1 MLDHLLQNLYTLAHV
16 IGVHENADFLERG
29 AFQAADKGGFPEE
42 SGERLRTRE
51 GPFMSTTEQSSEFLA
66 TSLTREDLVS
76 LGAEALAGLLFEA
89 TQAQPELL
97 GRLQRAIVDHR
108 GETRD
113 RESQDGASAGA
124 EEAKGPYLVGN
135 SPVMRTIFETIR
147 RFGPTDTPILITGE
161 SGTGKELAALAIH
174 ERSERASGPF
184 IPINCAGLPPTLI
197 GSELFGHEKGAF
209 TGAYQRKIGRIE
221 AAQGG
226 TVFLD
231 EIGDLPLEL
240 QPHLLRFLQEKTI
253 DRVGGNR
260 PISVDVRVVAATN
273 MDLSKAIKDGRF
285 REDLFYRLN
294 VLTLDMPPLRE
305 RGDDIDLLST
315 FFLQKF
321 GDEMNRPAH
330 GFDPAAVRQLRLYGW
345 PGNVRELVSCIRRAV
360 VMSDGL
366 KITARDLGFP
376 LGMQHGSPARAPVRP
391 HAVNGHAA
399 ACAPAKRVT
408 LKQAKREAEV
418 NLLRGTLEQNGQNIK
433 QTAEVLGVSRVT
445 LYRLLKEH
453 GISTGG

>member
-1 MLDHLLQNLYTLAHV
+1 
-16 IGVHENADFLERG
+16 
-29 AFQAADKGGFPEE
+29 
-42 SGERLRTRE
+42 
-51 GPFMSTTEQSSEFLA
+51 MSTTEQSSASLA
-66 TSLTREDLVS
+66 TSLTREDLLL

-89 TQAQPELL
+89 IGDQPELL
-97 GRLQRAIVDHR
+97 GRLRQAVVDHN
-108 GETRD
+108 GESRNGS
-113 RESQDGASAGA
+113 SQGSDTEAA
-124 EEAKGPYLVGN
+124 EDKGPYLVGN

-147 RFGPTDTPILITGE
+147 RFAPTDTPILITGE

-174 ERSERASGPF
+174 ERSERGSGPF
-184 IPINCAGLPPTLI
+184 VPINCAGLPPTLI

-209 TGAYQRKIGRIE
+209 TGAFQRKIGRIE
-221 AAQGG
+221 SAQGG

-260 PISVDVRVVAATN
+260 PIKVDVRVVAATN
-273 MDLSKAIKDGRF
+273 MDLTKAIREGRF

-294 VLTLDMPPLRE
+294 VLTLDMPPLRN

-321 GDEMNRPAH
+321 AEEMNRPVQ

-345 PGNVRELVSCIRRAV
+345 PGNVRELVSCIRRAA
-360 VMSDGL
+360 VMSDGPS
-366 KITARDLGFP
+366 ITARDLGFP
-376 LGMQHGSPARAPVRP
+376 LGMQHGGPAHPTAHPTAQFAGAKAPVARP
-391 HAVNGHAA
+391 EAVNGHAA
-399 ACAPAKRVT
+399 ASPAGVRIT
-408 LKQAKREAEV
+408 LKQAKREAELH
-418 NLLRGTLEQNGQNIK
+418 LLRGTLEQNGQNIK

-453 GISTGG
+453 GISTSG

>member
-1 MLDHLLQNLYTLAHV
+1 
-16 IGVHENADFLERG
+16 
-29 AFQAADKGGFPEE
+29 
-42 SGERLRTRE
+42 
-51 GPFMSTTEQSSEFLA
+51 MSTTEQSSESLA
-66 TSLTREDLVS
+66 TSLTREDLLS
-76 LGAEALAGLLFEA
+76 LGAEALVGLLFEA
-89 TQAQPELL
+89 TQEQPELL
-97 GRLQRAIVDHR
+97 GRLRRAVVDR
-108 GETRD
+108 YGEKQNGQ
-113 RESQDGASAGA
+113 SQASKSEGA
-124 EEAKGPYLVGN
+124 EDPSGPYLVGN
-135 SPVMRTIFETIR
+135 SPIMRATFETIR
-147 RFGPTDTPILITGE
+147 RFAPTETPVLITGE

-174 ERSERASGPF
+174 ERSARAAGPF

-221 AAQGG
+221 SAQGG

-260 PISVDVRVVAATN
+260 PIKVDVRVVAATN
-273 MDLSKAIKDGRF
+273 MNLTKAIKEGRF

-294 VLTLDMPPLRE
+294 VLTLAMPPLRE

-321 GDEMNRPAH
+321 AEEMNRPVQ
-330 GFDPAAVRQLRLYGW
+330 GFDPAAIRQLRLYGW

-360 VMSDGL
+360 VMSDEPN
-366 KITARDLGFP
+366 ITARDLGFP
-376 LGMQHGSPARAPVRP
+376 LGMQHGGPARPAALPG
-391 HAVNGHAA
+391 AVNGHATP
-399 ACAPAKRVT
+399 CPPDKHVT
-408 LKQAKREAEV
+408 LRQAKREAEFS
-418 NLLRGTLEQNGQNIK
+418 LLRGTLEQNGQNIK

-445 LYRLLKEH
+445 LYRLLKDH
-453 GISTGG
+453 GISTSG

>member
-1 MLDHLLQNLYTLAHV
+1 MSMP
-16 IGVHENADFLERG
+16 ERS
-29 AFQAADKGGFPEE
+29 PED
-42 SGERLRTRE
+42 
-51 GPFMSTTEQSSEFLA
+51 LA
-66 TSLTREDLVS
+66 TTLTREDLLS
-76 LGAEALAGLLFEA
+76 LGAEALAALLLDM
-89 TQAQPELL
+89 TQAEPAVLD
-97 GRLQRAIVDHR
+97 RLRQAVIAH
-108 GETRD
+108 
-113 RESQDGASAGA
+113 RESDPDGADQ
-124 EEAKGPYLVGN
+124 KGPYLVGN
-135 SPVMRTIFETIR
+135 SPVMRTAFEAIR
-147 RFGPTDTPILITGE
+147 RFAPTDTPVLITGE
-161 SGTGKELAALAIH
+161 SGTGKELAALALH
-174 ERSERASGPF
+174 ERSNCAAGPF
-184 IPINCAGLPPTLI
+184 VPINCAGLPPTLI

-260 PISVDVRVVAATN
+260 PITADVRVVAATN
-273 MDLSKAIKDGRF
+273 MDLTKAIQEGRF

-294 VLTLDMPPLRE
+294 VLTLRMPPLRE
-305 RGDDIDLLST
+305 RGDDVDLLST

-321 GDEMNRPAH
+321 ADEMKRPVQ
-330 GFDPAAVRQLRLYGW
+330 GFEPQALRQLRLYGW

-360 VMSDGL
+360 VMSDGP

-376 LGMQHGSPARAPVRP
+376 LGMQSGNGVSTAARRDT
-391 HAVNGHAA
+391 VNGYDPASRS
-399 ACAPAKRVT
+399 AKRVTT

-418 NLLRGTLEQNGQNIK
+418 NLLLGTLEQNGQNIK

-453 GISTGG
+453 GISTGN

>member
-1 MLDHLLQNLYTLAHV
+1 
-16 IGVHENADFLERG
+16 
-29 AFQAADKGGFPEE
+29 
-42 SGERLRTRE
+42 
-51 GPFMSTTEQSSEFLA
+51 MSTTEQSSDSLA
-66 TSLTREDLVS
+66 ISLTREDLIS
-76 LGAEALAGLLFEA
+76 LGAEALVGLLFEA
-89 TQAQPELL
+89 TQEQPELL
-97 GRLQRAIVDHR
+97 GRLRRAVVDHH
-108 GETRD
+108 GEKLNGT
-113 RESQDGASAGA
+113 SQGTEDS
-124 EEAKGPYLVGN
+124 KGPYLVGN

-147 RFGPTDTPILITGE
+147 RFAPTDTPILITGE

-221 AAQGG
+221 SAQGG

-253 DRVGGNR
+253 DRVGGSR
-260 PISVDVRVVAATN
+260 PIKVDVRVVAATN
-273 MDLSKAIKDGRF
+273 MDLAKAIKDGRF

-321 GDEMNRPAH
+321 AEEMNRPVQ
-330 GFDPAAVRQLRLYGW
+330 GYDQAATRQLRLYGW

-360 VMSDGL
+360 VMSDEP

-376 LGMQHGSPARAPVRP
+376 LGMQHGGSARSAIRSTG
-391 HAVNGHAA
+391 AVNGHAA
-399 ACAPAKRVT
+399 TCPPGKRIT
-408 LKQAKREAEV
+408 LKQAKREAELR
-418 NLLRGTLEQNGQNIK
+418 LLQGTLEQNGQNIK

-453 GISTGG
+453 GISPGG

>member
-1 MLDHLLQNLYTLAHV
+1 
-16 IGVHENADFLERG
+16 
-29 AFQAADKGGFPEE
+29 
-42 SGERLRTRE
+42 
-51 GPFMSTTEQSSEFLA
+51 MSTTEQSSDSLA
-66 TSLTREDLVS
+66 TSLTQEDLFL
-76 LGAEALAGLLFEA
+76 LGTKVLAGLLFEA
-89 TQAQPELL
+89 TQMQPELL
-97 GRLQRAIVDHR
+97 GRLRQAVADHQAASR
-108 GETRD
+108 RD
-113 RESQDGASAGA
+113 TPHADDSGSA
-124 EEAKGPYLVGN
+124 EESTGPYLVGN

-147 RFGPTDTPILITGE
+147 RFAPTDTPILITGE

-174 ERSERASGPF
+174 ERSERAAGPF
-184 IPINCAGLPPTLI
+184 VPINCAGLPPTLI

-221 AAQGG
+221 SAQGG

-260 PISVDVRVVAATN
+260 PIKVDVRVVAATN
-273 MDLSKAIKDGRF
+273 MDLTKAIREGRF

-294 VLTLDMPPLRE
+294 VLTLNMAPLRD

-321 GDEMNRPAH
+321 AEEMNRPVL
-330 GFDPAAVRQLRLYGW
+330 GFDPAAVRQLRLYDW

-360 VMSDGL
+360 VMSDGPD
-366 KITARDLGFP
+366 ITARDLGFP
-376 LGMQHGSPARAPVRP
+376 LGMQHGSPSHQGLQAQSNGTNGLTARPG
-391 HAVNGHAA
+391 AVNGHVTANA
-399 ACAPAKRVT
+399 TGKRVT
-408 LKQAKREAEV
+408 LRQAKREAEFH
-418 NLLRGTLEQNGQNIK
+418 LLRGTLEQNGQNIK

-453 GISTGG
+453 GISPSG

>member
-1 MLDHLLQNLYTLAHV
+1 
-16 IGVHENADFLERG
+16 
-29 AFQAADKGGFPEE
+29 
-42 SGERLRTRE
+42 
-51 GPFMSTTEQSSEFLA
+51 MSTTERTSESLA
-66 TSLTREDLVS
+66 TSLTREDLLS
-76 LGAEALAGLLFEA
+76 LGAEALAGLLFDV
-89 TQAQPELL
+89 TQEQPELL
-97 GRLQRAIVDHR
+97 GRLQRAVVDHHGQR
-108 GETRD
+108 HNGTSQRDASETAAD
-113 RESQDGASAGA
+113 SN
-124 EEAKGPYLVGN
+124 GPYLVGN

-147 RFGPTDTPILITGE
+147 RFAPTETPILITGE

-174 ERSERASGPF
+174 ERSERAAGPF

-260 PISVDVRVVAATN
+260 PIRVDVRVVAATN
-273 MDLSKAIKDGRF
+273 MDLAKAIKEGRF

-294 VLTLDMPPLRE
+294 VLTLNMAPLRE

-321 GDEMNRPAH
+321 AEEMNRPVQ
-330 GFDPAAVRQLRLYGW
+330 GFESAAIRQLRLYGW
-345 PGNVRELVSCIRRAV
+345 PGNVRELVSCIRRSV
-360 VMSDGL
+360 VMSDGPR
-366 KITARDLGFP
+366 ITARDLGFP
-376 LGMQHGSPARAPVRP
+376 LGMQHGGPARPTTRP
-391 HAVNGHAA
+391 QATNGHAA
-399 ACAPAKRVT
+399 EVPTNTRVT
-408 LKQAKREAEV
+408 LRQAKREAEF
-418 NLLRGTLEQNGQNIK
+418 NLLQGALEQNGQNIK

-453 GISTGG
+453 GISTSS

>member
-1 MLDHLLQNLYTLAHV
+1 
-16 IGVHENADFLERG
+16 
-29 AFQAADKGGFPEE
+29 
-42 SGERLRTRE
+42 
-51 GPFMSTTEQSSEFLA
+51 MSTTERTSESLA
-66 TSLTREDLVS
+66 TSLTREDLLS
-76 LGAEALAGLLFEA
+76 LGAEALAGLLFDV
-89 TQAQPELL
+89 TQEQPELL
-97 GRLQRAIVDHR
+97 GRLQRAVVDHH
-108 GETRD
+108 GE
-113 RESQDGASAGA
+113 SHNGASHENGS
-124 EEAKGPYLVGN
+124 EATADSGPYLVGN

-147 RFGPTDTPILITGE
+147 RFAPTETPILITGE

-174 ERSERASGPF
+174 ERSERAAGPF

-260 PISVDVRVVAATN
+260 PIRVDVRVVAATN
-273 MDLSKAIKDGRF
+273 MDLSKAIKEGRF

-294 VLTLDMPPLRE
+294 VLTLNMAPLRE

-321 GDEMNRPAH
+321 AEEMNRPVQ
-330 GFDPAAVRQLRLYGW
+330 GFESAAIRQLRLYGW
-345 PGNVRELVSCIRRAV
+345 PGNVRELVSCIRRSV
-360 VMSDGL
+360 VMSDGPR
-366 KITARDLGFP
+366 ITARDLGFP
-376 LGMQHGSPARAPVRP
+376 LGMQHGGGQARPTVRP
-391 HAVNGHAA
+391 QATNGQAA
-399 ACAPAKRVT
+399 EAPTNTRVT
-408 LKQAKREAEV
+408 LRQAKREAEL
-418 NLLRGTLEQNGQNIK
+418 NLLQGALEQNGQNIK

>member
-1 MLDHLLQNLYTLAHV
+1 
-16 IGVHENADFLERG
+16 
-29 AFQAADKGGFPEE
+29 
-42 SGERLRTRE
+42 
-51 GPFMSTTEQSSEFLA
+51 MSTTKHSSDSLA
-66 TSLTREDLVS
+66 TSLTRDDLLL
-76 LGAEALAGLLFEA
+76 LGANALAGLLFEA
-89 TQAQPELL
+89 THEQPELL
-97 GRLQRAIVDHR
+97 GRLRQAVVDYH
-108 GETRD
+108 GESR
-113 RESQDGASAGA
+113 SGSAQGGDPQGDNSGTA
-124 EEAKGPYLVGN
+124 EDNSGQYLVGN
-135 SPVMRTIFETIR
+135 SPVMRIIFDTIR
-147 RFGPTDTPILITGE
+147 RFAPTDTPVLITGE

-184 IPINCAGLPPTLI
+184 IPINCAGLPSTLI

-221 AAQGG
+221 TAQAG

-260 PISVDVRVVAATN
+260 PIKVDVRVVAATN
-273 MDLSKAIKDGRF
+273 MDLGKAIREGRF
-285 REDLFYRLN
+285 REDLYYRLN
-294 VLTLDMPPLRE
+294 VLTLNMAPLRD

-321 GDEMNRPAH
+321 ADEMNRPAL
-330 GFDPAAVRQLRLYGW
+330 GFDPAATRQLRLYGW
-345 PGNVRELVSCIRRAV
+345 PGNVRELVSSVRRAV
-360 VMSDGL
+360 VMSDGPS
-366 KITARDLGFP
+366 ISARDLGFP
-376 LGMQHGSPARAPVRP
+376 LGMQHGGPEQSVGTMRPAARLS
-391 HAVNGHAA
+391 AVNGHAVA
-399 ACAPAKRVT
+399 SQSGARVT
-408 LKQAKREAEV
+408 LKQAKREAELH
-418 NLLRGTLEQNGQNIK
+418 LLQGTLEQNGQNIK

>member
-1 MLDHLLQNLYTLAHV
+1 
-16 IGVHENADFLERG
+16 
-29 AFQAADKGGFPEE
+29 
-42 SGERLRTRE
+42 
-51 GPFMSTTEQSSEFLA
+51 MSTKERSAESLA
-66 TSLTREDLVS
+66 TSLTREDLLT
-76 LGAEALAGLLFEA
+76 LGAEALAGLLFDV
-89 TQAQPELL
+89 TQEQPELL
-97 GRLQRAIVDHR
+97 GRLRRAVVDHQDVKR
-108 GETRD
+108 NG
-113 RESQDGASAGA
+113 SAWGQDGQGT
-124 EEAKGPYLVGN
+124 EERTGPYLVGN
-135 SPVMRTIFETIR
+135 SPVMRTTFETIR
-147 RFGPTDTPILITGE
+147 RFAPTETPILITGE

-174 ERSERASGPF
+174 ERSERGSGPF

-253 DRVGGNR
+253 DRVGGSR

-273 MDLSKAIKDGRF
+273 MDLSVAIEEGRF

-294 VLTLDMPPLRE
+294 VLTLNMPPLRD

-321 GDEMNRPAH
+321 ADEMNRPVQ
-330 GFDPAAVRQLRLYGW
+330 GFDPAAIRQLRLYGW

-360 VMSDGL
+360 VMSDGA
-366 KITARDLGFP
+366 KITAGDLGFP
-376 LGMQHGSPARAPVRP
+376 LGMQHGGAARAARM
-391 HAVNGHAA
+391 NGHAVDGT
-399 ACAPAKRVT
+399 PAKPIT
-408 LKQAKREAEV
+408 LKQAKREAEL
-418 NLLRGTLEQNGQNIK
+418 NLLQGALEQNGQNIK

>member
-1 MLDHLLQNLYTLAHV
+1 MSMTERS
-16 IGVHENADFLERG
+16 HEA
-29 AFQAADKGGFPEE
+29 
-42 SGERLRTRE
+42 
-51 GPFMSTTEQSSEFLA
+51 LA
-66 TSLTREDLVS
+66 TTLTREDLLS
-76 LGAEALAGLLFEA
+76 LGAEVLAALLLDMTQDQPAILDRLRQAVA
-89 TQAQPELL
+89 T
-97 GRLQRAIVDHR
+97 H
-108 GETRD
+108 
-113 RESQDGASAGA
+113 QDGDAEGA
-124 EEAKGPYLVGN
+124 DQKGPYLVGN
-135 SPVMRTIFETIR
+135 SPVMRTAFEAIR
-147 RFGPTDTPILITGE
+147 RFAPTDTPVLITGE
-161 SGTGKELAALAIH
+161 SGTGKELAALALH
-174 ERSERASGPF
+174 ERSNCAAGPF
-184 IPINCAGLPPTLI
+184 VPINCAGLPPTLI

-260 PISVDVRVVAATN
+260 PITVDVRVVAATN
-273 MDLSKAIKDGRF
+273 MDLTKAIQEGRF

-294 VLTLDMPPLRE
+294 VLTLHMPPLRE
-305 RGDDIDLLST
+305 RGDDVDLLST

-321 GDEMNRPAH
+321 ADEMKRPVQ
-330 GFDPAAVRQLRLYGW
+330 GFEPAALRQLRLYGW

-360 VMSDGL
+360 VMSDGP

-376 LGMQHGSPARAPVRP
+376 LGMQGGNGVSTAARRDT
-391 HAVNGHAA
+391 VNGYGPAA
-399 ACAPAKRVT
+399 RSAKRVTT

-418 NLLRGTLEQNGQNIK
+418 NLLLGTLEQNGQNIK

-453 GISTGG
+453 GISTGN

>member
-1 MLDHLLQNLYTLAHV
+1 M
-16 IGVHENADFLERG
+16 
-29 AFQAADKGGFPEE
+29 
-42 SGERLRTRE
+42 RT
-51 GPFMSTTEQSSEFLA
+51 
-66 TSLTREDLVS
+66 V
-76 LGAEALAGLLFEA
+76 FEA
-89 TQAQPELL
+89 
-97 GRLQRAIVDHR
+97 
-108 GETRD
+108 
-113 RESQDGASAGA
+113 
-124 EEAKGPYLVGN
+124 
-135 SPVMRTIFETIR
+135 IR
-147 RFGPTDTPILITGE
+147 KFAPIDTPILITGE
-161 SGTGKELAALAIH
+161 SGTGKELAALATH
-174 ERSERASGPF
+174 ERSQYAGGPF
-184 IPINCAGLPPTLI
+184 AAINCAGLPPTLI

-260 PISVDVRVVAATN
+260 SIAVNVRVVAATN
-273 MDLSKAIKDGRF
+273 MDLTKAIEEGRF

-294 VLTLDMPPLRE
+294 VLTLHMPPLRE

-321 GDEMNRPAH
+321 AAEMKRPVH
-330 GFDPAAVRQLRLYGW
+330 SFDQSATRQIRLYGW

-360 VMSDGL
+360 VMCDGP

-376 LGMQHGSPARAPVRP
+376 LGMQHNGATRSTTRHEAA
-391 HAVNGHAA
+391 NGHDGATA
-399 ACAPAKRVT
+399 RSSKRVT
-408 LKQAKREAEV
+408 LKQAKREAELR
-418 NLLRGTLEQNGQNIK
+418 LLQGTLEQNGQNIK
-433 QTAEVLGVSRVT
+433 QTAEALGVSRVT

-453 GISTGG
+453 GISTNSQ

>member
-1 MLDHLLQNLYTLAHV
+1 
-16 IGVHENADFLERG
+16 
-29 AFQAADKGGFPEE
+29 
-42 SGERLRTRE
+42 
-51 GPFMSTTEQSSEFLA
+51 MSTTERTSDSLA
-66 TSLTREDLVS
+66 TSLTREDLLT
-76 LGAEALAGLLFEA
+76 LGAEALAGLLFEV
-89 TQAQPELL
+89 TQEQPELL
-97 GRLQRAIVDHR
+97 GRLRRAVVDHHDVKR
-108 GETRD
+108 NGS
-113 RESQDGASAGA
+113 SQGSNAQGT
-124 EEAKGPYLVGN
+124 EERTGPYLVGN

-147 RFGPTDTPILITGE
+147 RIAPTETPILITGE

-273 MDLSKAIKDGRF
+273 MDLTAAIKEGRF

-294 VLTLDMPPLRE
+294 VLSLNMAPLRD

-321 GDEMNRPAH
+321 ADEMNRPVQ
-330 GFDPAAVRQLRLYGW
+330 GFDPAAIRQLRLYGW

-360 VMSDGL
+360 VMSDGA
-366 KITARDLGFP
+366 KITAGDLGFP
-376 LGMQHGSPARAPVRP
+376 LGMQHGGQAKPAART
-391 HAVNGHAA
+391 HSVNGHTVDGSSV
-399 ACAPAKRVT
+399 KHVT
-408 LKQAKREAEV
+408 LKQAKREAELT
-418 NLLRGTLEQNGQNIK
+418 LLQGALEQNGQNIK

-453 GISTGG
+453 GISPGG